1 MEESWRRRTENSIS
15 PNYLLSFEEYRT
27 VVYLKQDIL
36 CVCQLHQQLS
46 QKLDLFGP
54 RARTSMYRAA
64 EQQQSLTAAGGN
76 FYSSLSLYYVPSG
89 FLFLLSSPFLL
100 LQMMRCTMSSS
111 TTTSSYAF
119 SSSMRDASMQ
129 QLGSQQT

>member
-64 EQQQSLTAAGGN
+64 Q
-76 FYSSLSLYYVPSG
+76 
-89 FLFLLSSPFLL
+89 
-100 LQMMRCTMSSS
+100 SSS
-111 TTTSSYAF
+111 SH
-119 SSSMRDASMQ
+119 
-129 QLGSQQT
+129 

>member
-64 EQQQSLTAAGGN
+64 AAE
-76 FYSSLSLYYVPSG
+76 
-89 FLFLLSSPFLL
+89 
-100 LQMMRCTMSSS
+100 
-111 TTTSSYAF
+111 
-119 SSSMRDASMQ
+119 
-129 QLGSQQT
+129 